1 MQQTLCVF
9 VGTYTQPIR
18 FGTGQLLEGK
28 GQGIHAYTMDEN
40 SGTLKERFVAKGI
53 DNPSYLAF
61 SADKTHLYAVN
72 ELKRFQ
78 NQDSGAVSAFRLDKQ
93 ASGLTFLNQQPTQGT
108 DPCHVTLNA
117 AQTHVYVSNFMSG
130 SVSVFPIA
138 PDGSLQ
144 DSCCFLQH
152 HGSSVHP
159 RRQTGP
165 HAHSLVFT
173 PDQRYA
179 LVPDLGLD
187 RLMVYVPDSESGKLS
202 PAPIPY
208 FQTAPGSGPR
218 HCVFHPN
225 GKICYLI
232 NELGS
237 SITVLRYDAA
247 QGAFT
252 AVQTVPSVVVPFDP
266 ESNIC
271 ACIKMTPDGRFLY
284 GSNRGQDT
292 LVAYAVD
299 PAGTLTYIDTFSS
312 EGKTPRDF
320 EIDPTGRFL
329 LCGNQ
334 DSDCIAVFS
343 IAPQTGELSLV
354 SRCDAPTP
362 VCIKPVFL
370 QDAPAALA

>member
-78 NQDSGAVSAFRLDKQ
+78 NQDSGAVSAFRLDKR

-152 HGSSVHP
+152 HGSSGASAPANRPARTFARLYAGSALCARSRSWPGPADGLCARQRKRQAFP
-159 RRQTGP
+159 R
-165 HAHSLVFT
+165 AHSVFSN
-173 PDQRYA
+173 RSWF
-179 LVPDLGLD
+179 G
-187 RLMVYVPDSESGKLS
+187 
-202 PAPIPY
+202 PAP
-208 FQTAPGSGPR
+208 
-218 HCVFHPN
+218 
-225 GKICYLI
+225 
-232 NELGS
+232 
-237 SITVLRYDAA
+237 LR
-247 QGAFT
+247 
-252 AVQTVPSVVVPFDP
+252 VPPQRQ
-266 ESNIC
+266 N
-271 ACIKMTPDGRFLY
+271 
-284 GSNRGQDT
+284 
-292 LVAYAVD
+292 
-299 PAGTLTYIDTFSS
+299 
-312 EGKTPRDF
+312 
-320 EIDPTGRFL
+320 L
-329 LCGNQ
+329 LLDQ
-334 DSDCIAVFS
+334 
-343 IAPQTGELSLV
+343 
-354 SRCDAPTP
+354 
-362 VCIKPVFL
+362 
-370 QDAPAALA
+370 